1 MNLWRRSIRALTIEV
16 RKDKPGVVTL
26 ALQGSLDSDTHE
38 SLDQEASGI
47 LSAPIRVLVLDMEG
61 VTFMTSAG
69 IGTIMKI
76 KTSLAKKGVDLAMIN
91 LQPQVQK
98 VFEIIRVLP
107 SLGVFR
113 DKEELDEYLGRIQ
126 RKMTGQE
133 DD

>member
-1 MNLWRRSIRALTIEV
+1 MALTIEV

>member
-1 MNLWRRSIRALTIEV
+1 MALTIEV

-76 KTSLAKKGVDLAMIN
+76 KSSLAKKGVDLAMIN